1 MLKDRVVELR
11 RVRAG
16 DLVPAPLNWRKHP
29 QAQQDAMRGILNE
42 IGYADAV
49 LARDT
54 DNGLELID
62 GHLRASLDDDQVVPV
77 LILDL
82 NNDEAKKLLLTLDPL
97 AAMAE
102 TDLDALTDL
111 LDDVTFNNESLI
123 AMLDALALDGREIPD
138 DADHGSIIE
147 EYKESF
153 SVMVLC
159 QDEAAQGA
167 LLVELND
174 RGYDVR
180 ALTG

>member
-1 MLKDRVVELR
+1 
-11 RVRAG
+11 
-16 DLVPAPLNWRKHP
+16 
-29 QAQQDAMRGILNE
+29 
-42 IGYADAV
+42 
-49 LARDT
+49 
-54 DNGLELID
+54 
-62 GHLRASLDDDQVVPV
+62 
-77 LILDL
+77 
-82 NNDEAKKLLLTLDPL
+82 
-97 AAMAE
+97 
-102 TDLDALTDL
+102 
-111 LDDVTFNNESLI
+111 FNNESLI

>member
-1 MLKDRVVELR
+1 MHKDRVVELR

-102 TDLDALTDL
+102 TALDALPDL

>member
-1 MLKDRVVELR
+1 MHKDRVVELR